1 MLRGILGVQL
11 SVIYIITHHYKAN
24 EYVNTE
30 IAACKRL
37 RQIWWYT
44 DLKQLQLKV
53 NFVSDVTFSTFYTHW
68 YRIICAMGANC
79 IPIIPHNLR

>member
-24 EYVNTE
+24 EYVNIE

-37 RQIWWYT
+37 RQIAADMVVHIPEAIT
-44 DLKQLQLKV
+44 IKGELCERC
-53 NFVSDVTFSTFYTHW
+53 DVFDILYPLVQ
-68 YRIICAMGANC
+68 N
-79 IPIIPHNLR
+79 NLCYGR